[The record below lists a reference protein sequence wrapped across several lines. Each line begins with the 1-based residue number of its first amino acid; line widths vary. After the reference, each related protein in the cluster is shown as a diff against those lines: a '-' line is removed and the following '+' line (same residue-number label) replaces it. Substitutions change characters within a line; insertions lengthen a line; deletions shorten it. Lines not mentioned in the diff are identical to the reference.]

1 MPVQPAKSRILPV
14 AMQLFAQQGFS
25 TTSVAE
31 IQKAADV
38 RSGSFYFAYPSK
50 NDLLIAVLEAYRDGI
65 VPMLLEPA
73 WAGVDDPIERVF
85 ALLAVYRHMLVESE
99 CRYGCPIGS
108 IALEL
113 RDPDES
119 VRQLLSINFLGWVD
133 HVERCLKQAAGR
145 LPAAVNRRYL
155 AVFVLTTMEGG
166 VMQARTHRTLEAFD
180 ASVAML
186 RDYIDRLLAEGRSK

>member
-1 MPVQPAKSRILPV
+1 
-14 AMQLFAQQGFS
+14 MQLFAQQGFGA
-25 TTSVAE
+25 TSVAE

-50 NDLLIAVLEAYRDGI
+50 NELLMAVLAAYRDGI

-73 WAGVDDPIERVF
+73 WIGVDDPIERVF
-85 ALLAVYRHMLVESE
+85 ALLAVYRNLLVASD

-113 RDPDES
+113 REPEEN
-119 VRQLLSINFLGWVD
+119 VRTLLSINFLGWVD
-133 HVERCLKQAAGR
+133 HVERCFDQAAGR
-145 LPAAVNRRYL
+145 LPAAMNRRHL
-155 AVFVLTTMEGG
+155 AIFVLTTMEGG

-186 RDYIDRLLAEGRSK
+186 RDYIDRLLAEGRST

>member
-1 MPVQPAKSRILPV
+1 
-14 AMQLFAQQGFS
+14 MQLFAQQGFS

-50 NDLLIAVLEAYRDGI
+50 NELLVAVLEAYRDGI

-119 VRQLLSINFLGWVD
+119 VRQLLSMNFLGWVD
-133 HVERCLKQAAGR
+133 HVERCFHQAGGR
-145 LPAAVNRRYL
+145 LPAAVNLRYL

-186 RDYIDRLLAEGRSK
+186 RDYIDRLLAEGSSK